1 MDYGLAAI
9 MLVVIIAAMVKLVS
23 IVYFWIVSLD

>member
-9 MLVVIIAAMVKLVS
+9 MLVVIIAASVKLIS
-23 IVYFWIVSLD
+23 YVYFWIISA